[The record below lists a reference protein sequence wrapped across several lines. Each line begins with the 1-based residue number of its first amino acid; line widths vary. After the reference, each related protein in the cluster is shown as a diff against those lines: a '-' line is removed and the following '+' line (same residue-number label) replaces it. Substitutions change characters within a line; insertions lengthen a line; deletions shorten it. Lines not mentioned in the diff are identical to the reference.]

1 VGNYLAQEISKKFES
16 EIRIFVK
23 DITSF
28 LEILK
33 NLNAE
38 SVLSY
43 RFNDH
48 CYKPRKGS
56 IEDWDPTLKT
66 MRLRA
71 WNHPEIYSQ
80 ILFSKTEIHEWNG
93 LQYKRTIYPQG
104 KLELFRGEK
113 NYAEELLE
121 DWDFEK
127 WFTVE
132 KLEGNLLKIKS
143 QSTGEFAIALESIKN
158 VGYLTEIE
166 VWGEDIN
173 EVAQKIH
180 ERMHVLAI
188 KSKDITFKSLPRIV
202 AEKLQ
207 LI

>member
-1 VGNYLAQEISKKFES
+1 MNQDASKNFES

-23 DITSF
+23 DISDF
-28 LEILK
+28 LEKLK
-33 NLNAE
+33 NLNAK

-56 IEDWDPTLKT
+56 IKDWDPSRKT

-71 WNHPEIYSQ
+71 WSHPETYSQ
-80 ILFSKTEIHEWNG
+80 ILFSKTEILEWNE
-93 LQYKRTIYPQG
+93 LQYKRTVYPQG

-113 NYAEELLE
+113 IYAKKLLE
-121 DWDFEK
+121 DWEFED

-143 QSTGEFAIALESIKN
+143 QSTGEFVIALENIKN
-158 VGYLTEIE
+158 IGYLAEIE
-166 VWGEDIN
+166 VWGEDMK
-173 EVAQKIH
+173 EVAQKIY
-180 ERMHVLAI
+180 ERMHILGI
-188 KSKDITFKSLPRIV
+188 TTKEITFRSLPAIV
-202 AEKLQ
+202 AQKV
-207 LI
+207 IKYI